1 MGVYKN
7 RKARSRFSLH
17 NYCCAGC
24 EAKSRIWTLVGSCDN
39 QHIVAV
45 ADLKVQFFY
54 CRNPPLNAH
63 TSRQPIR
70 GIFFPVVSTFPCSG

>member
-1 MGVYKN
+1 MGVQGCVQGQKGTVWV
-7 RKARSRFSLH
+7 SLH
-17 NYCCAGC
+17 SYRCAGC

-63 TSRQPIR
+63 TCRQLI
-70 GIFFPVVSTFPCSG
+70 